1 MPGIWLPP
9 AVLGRTA
16 ITQLSP
22 SVRGRNE
29 HVNVG
34 KFRPVFAQASPL
46 VYLSPTYLTVIVIN
60 EVREENGER
69 LKAAGQHIHKREA

>member
-1 MPGIWLPP
+1 MLRIWPLP

-29 HVNVG
+29 QVNLG
-34 KFRPVFAQASPL
+34 KFWPVFAQASL
-46 VYLSPTYLTVIVIN
+46 FAASVTYLPHSRN
-60 EVREENGER
+60 N
-69 LKAAGQHIHKREA
+69 

>member
-1 MPGIWLPP
+1 MLRIWLLP

-29 HVNVG
+29 HVNLG
-34 KFRPVFAQASPL
+34 KFWPVFAQASPCA
-46 VYLSPTYLTVIVIN
+46 VSVTYLPHSPN
-60 EVREENGER
+60 N
-69 LKAAGQHIHKREA
+69 

>member
-1 MPGIWLPP
+1 MLRIWLLP

-29 HVNVG
+29 HVNLGVG
-34 KFRPVFAQASPL
+34 LPL
-46 VYLSPTYLTVIVIN
+46 LKLLSLQYLSPTHLTVIITN
-60 EVREENGER
+60 EVNEKMGEKSGR
-69 LKAAGQHIHKREA
+69 QQT

>member
-1 MPGIWLPP
+1 MLRIWLLP

-29 HVNVG
+29 HVNLG
-34 KFRPVFAQASPL
+34 KFWPVFAQASAFA
-46 VYLSPTYLTVIVIN
+46 VSVTYPPQSHN
-60 EVREENGER
+60 N
-69 LKAAGQHIHKREA
+69 

>member
-1 MPGIWLPP
+1 MLRIWLLP

-29 HVNVG
+29 HVNLG
-34 KFRPVFAQASPL
+34 KFWPAFAQAS
-46 VYLSPTYLTVIVIN
+46 VFAVSVTYPPHSHN
-60 EVREENGER
+60 N
-69 LKAAGQHIHKREA
+69 